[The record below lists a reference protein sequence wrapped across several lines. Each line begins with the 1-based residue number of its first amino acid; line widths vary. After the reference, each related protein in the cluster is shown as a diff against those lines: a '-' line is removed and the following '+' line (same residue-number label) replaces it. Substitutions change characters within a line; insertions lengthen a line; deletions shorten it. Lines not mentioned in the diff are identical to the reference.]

1 MISCSSVWQHGCL
14 SLEDGPLHYPR
25 NGDFSEWDGGTRVNG
40 IEGLGQRVVS
50 VIERGISEIGK
61 ERKAGRADGEKLE
74 GKK

>member
-1 MISCSSVWQHGCL
+1 MGK
-14 SLEDGPLHYPR
+14 
-25 NGDFSEWDGGTRVNG
+25 
-40 IEGLGQRVVS
+40 RVVS

>member
-1 MISCSSVWQHGCL
+1 MGWRDKGQ
-14 SLEDGPLHYPR
+14 R
-25 NGDFSEWDGGTRVNG
+25 N
-40 IEGLGQRVVS
+40 EGLGKRVVS